1 MSVVT
6 SAPLDLL
13 TKSLIHLSLIQLS
26 LCMARCNACME
37 LKAQV
42 KLNQVYKFR
51 ELMLYVLKGHY

>member
-1 MSVVT
+1 MSVAT
-6 SAPLDLL
+6 SALLDLL
-13 TKSLIHLSLIQLS
+13 TKSLMHPSLIQLS
-26 LCMARCNACME
+26 LCMGRSKACME